1 MKNYTHFVSLCFI
14 FFISNILITKAQ
26 DLGRMYFDTAS
37 VLLKEANYDS
47 AIYVF
52 EKAMHVY
59 KTRNN
64 PVMRIQAYGGKIKSE
79 AELYQLRN
87 ASNSA
92 EEAKRIQE
100 EELPNNK
107 YLAGLTTNW
116 IGQILVYEGNYIPA
130 QREFKKVLAFSN
142 DTDSLQQINIATAMM
157 YLGDIEFV
165 QNKYENAIKFYQN
178 AIELYKVTV
187 GENHPY
193 IADCHLRFGRVYR
206 NQGSYNLAMER
217 FEKAGFIYQKVYSD
231 SHPRMAEAYVG
242 IGDIY
247 RYQKAN
253 DTAKE
258 YYDQALI
265 IFKKIFGSYNPY
277 LCEAY
282 LGLGLVEN
290 HHGNYAEA
298 LIYYSTA
305 RDIYDATVGN
315 YHPGVVQCY
324 LYMGNVALNED
335 NYAKAKE
342 YYNLV
347 IESNYDL
354 RGENHM
360 TSSAAYNNMASIYY
374 FNGDYETAID
384 QYEQA
389 LTVDLNIHGK
399 KHPDVATA
407 FYNIAE
413 VYEER
418 HLYDTALRKV
428 QQAICATVSDF
439 DFENNPFVN
448 PQLKNYFSASDLLT
462 YLKFKGE
469 TLVNNFARKNE
480 NGLRGMN
487 VALETFQLC
496 DSLIDKIRQSHV
508 SEQDKI
514 TLGKTAFAVYTGA
527 VDVCFRLHQNLT
539 EENYTQLDFEEKTL
553 AEIQRYYLDKLFYF
567 SEKNKSSVL
576 ASSIAETEAK
586 AFGGIPDSLLVVE
599 DDLRKVIAEY
609 KLELASKP
617 DSTTRVYYQQMLFK
631 AHRQY
636 DSLVEYFETSFPK
649 YHELKYDVGYT
660 PTNEIQKLL
669 SERSALVS
677 FFETKTELY
686 VKVLTHDNLW
696 VEKKAKPEKYRKL
709 ITGFRN
715 GIFYK
720 SARKTAKSGYEIYQ
734 LLFPDSLPQSI
745 EKLIL
750 IPEGIMTIIPFESLI
765 TETVHKDSIRAKAYS
780 SFPFLIQKY
789 DISYAS
795 SANLFY
801 KTFHQEFENESLQLF
816 GQETHQDL
824 LTLAPVFA
832 DGTTSEANERS
843 LNTLEIINDSE
854 TETGETTRGKLLN
867 GDHIAALPGTE
878 KEVNTIHG
886 MFTEKNLRAEVRTH
900 DQANEAYLK
909 SGVLDKY
916 KYIHVGT
923 HGFVNESA
931 PELSGILLAQVKNEA
946 QDGILYAGEIYNLRL
961 NSEMVILSACQ
972 TGLGRITK
980 GEGVIG
986 LTRAL
991 LYAGTKSLTVS
1002 LWTVSDA
1009 STSQLM
1015 VDFYDNLLEE
1025 DEHTP
1030 HNHVHANALR
1040 KAKLK
1045 MIAKGGDFAAPYY
1058 WSPFI
1063 LNGK

>member
-64 PVMRIQAYGGKIKSE
+64 PAMRIQAYGGKIKSE

-187 GENHPY
+187 GENYPY

-217 FEKAGFIYQKVYSD
+217 FEKAGFIYQKVYND
-231 SHPRMAEAYVG
+231 NHPRVAEAYVG

-439 DFENNPFVN
+439 DFEDNPFVN

-539 EENYTQLDFEEKTL
+539 EENYTQLDFEAKTL

-816 GQETHQDL
+816 KQKTSEVL
-824 LTLAPVFA
+824 LTIAPVFNNEK
-832 DGTTSEANERS
+832 TTHTSQQSLETVKIMKEAKNKITNSQSKNLLYNSEI
-843 LNTLEIINDSE
+843 TP
-854 TETGETTRGKLLN
+854 
-867 GDHIAALPGTE
+867 LPGTE
-878 KEVNTIHG
+878 SEVQEIYQ
-886 MFTEKNLRAEVRTH
+886 MFIAKKLGAEIRLH
-900 DQANEAYLK
+900 DDANETFLK
-909 SGVLDKY
+909 SGALKKF

-923 HGFVNESA
+923 HGFVNESV
-931 PELSGILLAQVKNEA
+931 PELSGILLAQVENEA
-946 QDGILYAGEIYNLRL
+946 QDGILYAGEIYNLQL

-1045 MIAKGGDFAAPYY
+1045 MIAKGGDFATPYY

>member
-1 MKNYTHFVSLCFI
+1 MKNYTSFVSLLLILLF
-14 FFISNILITKAQ
+14 SNILTVKAQ
-26 DLGRMYFDTAS
+26 DLGKMYFDKAS
-37 VLLKEANYDS
+37 ALLNQAHYDS

-64 PVMRIQAYGGKIKSE
+64 PEMRIQAYGGKIRSQ

-100 EELPNNK
+100 EELPYNK
-107 YLAGLTTNW
+107 YLSGLTTNW
-116 IGQILVYEGNYIPA
+116 IGQVLVYEGNYIPA
-130 QREFKKVLAFSN
+130 QRKFMKVLSIS
-142 DTDSLQQINIATAMM
+142 DEMDSLHQINIATAKM

-165 QNKYENAIKFYQN
+165 QNKYEDALEFYREAID
-178 AIELYKVTV
+178 LYKVTL
-187 GENHPY
+187 GEDHPY
-193 IADCHLRFGRVYR
+193 TADCRLRFGRVYR
-206 NQGSYNLAMER
+206 NQGSYNLAMEQ
-217 FEKAGFIYQKVYSD
+217 FEKAGFTYQKAYSNN
-231 SHPRMAEAYVG
+231 HPRMAEAYVG
-242 IGDIY
+242 VGDIY
-247 RYQKAN
+247 RYRNAN
-253 DTAKE
+253 DMAKE

-265 IFKKIFGSYNPY
+265 IFKKVFGSYNPY
-277 LCEAY
+277 LCDAY

-290 HHGNYAEA
+290 HHGNYPEA

-335 NYAKAKE
+335 NYGKAKE

-384 QYEQA
+384 YYELA
-389 LTVDLNIHGK
+389 LSVDFNIHGK
-399 KHPDVATA
+399 KHPDVANA
-407 FYNIAE
+407 YYNIAE

-418 HLYDTALRKV
+418 HMYSIALEKI
-428 QQAICATVSDF
+428 QEAICATVTDF
-439 DFENNPFVN
+439 DHEDNPFLN
-448 PQLKNYFSASDLLT
+448 PELKNYFSANDLLT
-462 YLKFKGE
+462 YFKFKGE
-469 TLVNNFARKNE
+469 TLVKNFAHKKG
-480 NGLRGMN
+480 NGVRGMS
-487 VALETFQLC
+487 VALQTFQLC

-508 SEQDKI
+508 SEKDKI
-514 TLGKTAFAVYTGA
+514 TLAQIASSVYAGA
-527 VDVCFRLHQNLT
+527 IDVCFQLHQNLNPQ
-539 EENYTQLDFEEKTL
+539 NYTQLNFEDKTL
-553 AEIQRYYLDKLFYF
+553 AQIQRYYLDRLFYF
-567 SEKNKSSVL
+567 SEKNKSSIL

-586 AFGGIPDSLLVVE
+586 AFGGIPDSLLVIE
-599 DDLRKVIAEY
+599 GDIRKNISAY
-609 KLELASKP
+609 KLELAAKP

-636 DSLVEYFETSFPK
+636 DSLIEHFEASFPK
-649 YHELKYDVGYT
+649 YHQLKYDIGYT
-660 PTNEIQKLL
+660 PTSKIQKML
-669 SERSALVS
+669 SEKSALIS

-686 VKVLTHDNLW
+686 IKVLTHNDLW
-696 VEKKAKPEKYRKL
+696 VEKKTKPEKYRKL

-720 SARKTAKSGYEIYQ
+720 SARKTAKSGHDIYQ
-734 LLFPDSLPQSI
+734 LLFPDNLPQTV

-750 IPEGIMTIIPFESLI
+750 IPEGVMTIIPFETLV
-765 TETVHKDSIRAKAYS
+765 TAPVHKDSIRTKSYS
-780 SFPFLIQKY
+780 NFPFLIKKY

-801 KTFHQEFENESLQLF
+801 KTFHHEFENESLQLF

-843 LNTLEIINDSE
+843 LKTLEIINNSE
-854 TETGETTRGKLLN
+854 AETGEITRGKLLN
-867 GDHIAALPGTE
+867 GDHVAALPGTE

-900 DQANEAYLK
+900 DQANETFLK
-909 SGVLDKY
+909 SGILDKD

-931 PELSGILLAQVKNEA
+931 PELSGILLAQVENET

-980 GEGVIG
+980 GEGVMG

-1025 DEHTP
+1025 DEHSP

-1045 MIAKGGDFAAPYY
+1045 MIAKGGAFAAPYY